1 MPLVKRNIEPRHLCR
16 GAVPDGVTSELECVT
31 NSTLAA
37 IIKQLGSLSRHA
49 EDIFG
54 ELFNEANSFYLR
66 MSSLQE
72 RVDLLAVKVTQLDST
87 VEEVSLQDINMRKAF
102 KSSTIQ
108 DQQVVSRTSV
118 PNPVVEMYHR
128 CDKPP
133 PLNILSP
140 YRDDKKDALKF
151 YTDPSYFFNLWKE
164 KMLQATED
172 KRKEKR
178 RQKTSCPAHPDR
190 PHSRQAPPRS
200 PLSISEQQ
208 RQVED
213 PGREVKK
220 VRKAR
225 NRRQEWNVLA
235 YDKEFRPDARLTPS
249 PYHGMS
255 SEGSLSPDS
264 RSVAS
269 DSYPA
274 SPNHPSTQAPSAA
287 HPPDHHTREHLS
299 AAAQTQSLDRGLR
312 PATQPL
318 GPGAAAPGGRHVA
331 SLGRAPSGHGPQ
343 AGGDPTVNGP
353 RQQSVK
359 EYRAGHSSQP
369 STIPEYYIPPA
380 PPPPP
385 PTIPSAQTAFDSTSA
400 PPSSSSS
407 SAASAVPP
415 TSSALSRPYSPSPPP
430 PPANYVP
437 SPSHPPSGAPPAAP
451 PPPPPGVP
459 PGHQAHPS
467 PAHAAVGQSAA
478 DGPAPARKS
487 TMLGMIPMS
496 DARSDLLAAIR
507 RGIQLRK
514 VQEQREQEAKREP
527 VGNDVATILSRRIA
541 VEYSES
547 DDDSELDENEWSD

>member
-16 GAVPDGVTSELECVT
+16 GALPDGVTSELECVT

-72 RVDLLAVKVTQLDST
+72 RVDQLAVKVTQLDST

-178 RQKTSCPAHPDR
+178 RQKGCPAHPDR

-208 RQVED
+208 KQVED
-213 PGREVKK
+213 QSREVKK

-264 RSVAS
+264 RSMAS

-274 SPNHPSTQAPSAA
+274 SPNHPANQAPTAT
-287 HPPDHHTREHLS
+287 HPTDHHARDHL

-312 PATQPL
+312 PANQP
-318 GPGAAAPGGRHVA
+318 PGAAGAVPPGRHVA
-331 SLGRAPSGHGPQ
+331 SLGRTSSAHGVQ

-353 RQQSVK
+353 RQQSIK
-359 EYRAGHSSQP
+359 EYRAGHSGQP

-385 PTIPSAQTAFDSTSA
+385 PTIPSAQTAFDSATA
-400 PPSSSSS
+400 PPSA
-407 SAASAVPP
+407 AASAIPP
-415 TSSALSRPYSPSPPP
+415 TSSVLSCHYSPSPPP
-430 PPANYVP
+430 PPTNYVP
-437 SPSHPPSGAPPAAP
+437 SPAHPPPGAPPAAP

-459 PGHQAHPS
+459 AGHQVHLS
-467 PAHAAVGQSAA
+467 PLHAAVGQAA
-478 DGPAPARKS
+478 VDSGPSTRKS

>member
-16 GAVPDGVTSELECVT
+16 GALPDGVTSELECVT

-72 RVDLLAVKVTQLDST
+72 RVDQLAVKVTQLDST

-178 RQKTSCPAHPDR
+178 RQK
-190 PHSRQAPPRS
+190 
-200 PLSISEQQ
+200 EQQ

-213 PGREVKK
+213 PSREVKK

-264 RSVAS
+264 R
-269 DSYPA
+269 YKY
-274 SPNHPSTQAPSAA
+274 
-287 HPPDHHTREHLS
+287 
-299 AAAQTQSLDRGLR
+299 
-312 PATQPL
+312 L
-318 GPGAAAPGGRHVA
+318 G
-331 SLGRAPSGHGPQ
+331 
-343 AGGDPTVNGP
+343 
-353 RQQSVK
+353 
-359 EYRAGHSSQP
+359 QP

-385 PTIPSAQTAFDSTSA
+385 PTIPSAQTAFDSTTA
-400 PPSSSSS
+400 PPSA
-407 SAASAVPP
+407 AASAVPP
-415 TSSALSRPYSPSPPP
+415 ASSALSRPYSPSPPP

-451 PPPPPGVP
+451 PPPPPGAP
-459 PGHQAHPS
+459 AGHQAHPS
-467 PAHAAVGQSAA
+467 PPHAAVGQSAV
-478 DGPAPARKS
+478 DVAPQTRKS

>member
-1 MPLVKRNIEPRHLCR
+1 MPLVKRSIEPRHLCR

-54 ELFNEANSFYLR
+54 ELFNEANSFYMR
-66 MSSLQE
+66 MNNLQE
-72 RVDLLAVKVTQLDST
+72 RVDILAVKVTQLDST

-133 PLNILSP
+133 PLNILST

-151 YTDPSYFFNLWKE
+151 YTDPSYFFMLWKE

-178 RQKTSCPAHPDR
+178 RQKTSCPTHSDQGR

-200 PLSISEQQ
+200 PLPSSEQHK
-208 RQVED
+208 QVED

-225 NRRQEWNVLA
+225 NRRQEWNMMA
-235 YDKEFRPDARLTPS
+235 YDKEFRPDTRLTPS

-255 SEGSLSPDS
+255 SEGSLSPDN

-269 DSYPA
+269 DMGELSYPS
-274 SPNHPSTQAPSAA
+274 SPNHPSQPPSAP
-287 HPPDHHTREHLS
+287 HPIDSVPHLTQTP
-299 AAAQTQSLDRGLR
+299 QTQSLDRGGYPR
-312 PATQPL
+312 PNLPSGVVA
-318 GPGAAAPGGRHVA
+318 GGRHIA
-331 SLGRAPSGHGPQ
+331 SLGRTQHPHAPPASSE
-343 AGGDPTVNGP
+343 GGALNGP

-359 EYRAGHSSQP
+359 DCRAYGGQP
-369 STIPEYYIPPA
+369 SAIPEYFTPP
-380 PPPPP
+380 
-385 PTIPSAQTAFDSTSA
+385 
-400 PPSSSSS
+400 
-407 SAASAVPP
+407 
-415 TSSALSRPYSPSPPP
+415 
-430 PPANYVP
+430 
-437 SPSHPPSGAPPAAP
+437 GAPPAAP
-451 PPPPPGVP
+451 PPPPPGLP
-459 PGHQAHPS
+459 PSHILS
-467 PAHAAVGQSAA
+467 LAHAIG
-478 DGPAPARKS
+478 GEAPATRKGQ
-487 TMLGMIPMS
+487 MPMIPIS
-496 DARSDLLAAIR
+496 DARSDLLAAIRRGVLPISNARSELLAAIR

-547 DDDSELDENEWSD
+547 DSDSGGEDNGEWSD

>member
-1 MPLVKRNIEPRHLCR
+1 MPLVKRSIEPRHLCR
-16 GAVPDGVTSELECVT
+16 GALPHGVTSELECVT

-37 IIKQLGSLSRHA
+37 IIKQLGGLSRHA

-72 RVDLLAVKVTQLDST
+72 RVDQLAVKVTQLDST

-118 PNPVVEMYHR
+118 PNPVVEMYRR

-151 YTDPSYFFNLWKE
+151 YTDSSYFFNLWKE

-178 RQKTSCPAHPDR
+178 RQK
-190 PHSRQAPPRS
+190 
-200 PLSISEQQ
+200 EQQ
-208 RQVED
+208 RQVDD

-249 PYHGMS
+249 PYHGTS
-255 SEGSLSPDS
+255 PEGSLSPDS
-264 RSVAS
+264 R
-269 DSYPA
+269 Y
-274 SPNHPSTQAPSAA
+274 AA
-287 HPPDHHTREHLS
+287 NM
-299 AAAQTQSLDRGLR
+299 
-312 PATQPL
+312 
-318 GPGAAAPGGRHVA
+318 PGG
-331 SLGRAPSGHGPQ
+331 
-343 AGGDPTVNGP
+343 
-353 RQQSVK
+353 
-359 EYRAGHSSQP
+359 QP

-385 PTIPSAQTAFDSTSA
+385 PTIPSAQTAFDHTPG
-400 PPSSSSS
+400 PPCG
-407 SAASAVPP
+407 AASAVLPA
-415 TSSALSRPYSPSPPP
+415 SSALSRPYSPSPPP
-430 PPANYVP
+430 PPVNYVP
-437 SPSHPPSGAPPAAP
+437 SPAHPPSGAPPAAP
-451 PPPPPGVP
+451 PPPPPGGSM
-459 PGHQAHPS
+459 GHQAHPS
-467 PAHAAVGQSAA
+467 PTRTAVGQAA
-478 DGPAPARKS
+478 TNAAPSARKGAV
-487 TMLGMIPMS
+487 LGMIPMS

>member
-1 MPLVKRNIEPRHLCR
+1 MPLVKRSIEPRHLCR
-16 GAVPDGVTSELECVT
+16 GALPHGVTSELECVT

-37 IIKQLGSLSRHA
+37 IIKQLGGLSRHA

-72 RVDLLAVKVTQLDST
+72 RVDQLAVKVTQLDST

-118 PNPVVEMYHR
+118 PNPVVEMYRR

-151 YTDPSYFFNLWKE
+151 YTDSSYFFNLWKE

-178 RQKTSCPAHPDR
+178 RQK
-190 PHSRQAPPRS
+190 Q
-200 PLSISEQQ
+200 EQQ
-208 RQVED
+208 RQVDD

-249 PYHGMS
+249 PYHGTS
-255 SEGSLSPDS
+255 PEGSLSPDS
-264 RSVAS
+264 RSAAS

-274 SPNHPSTQAPSAA
+274 SPSHPSSQVAA
-287 HPPDHHTREHLS
+287 SDRHARDHTG

-312 PATQPL
+312 PANQPAAGA
-318 GPGAAAPGGRHVA
+318 GPAGRHAA
-331 SLGRAPSGHGPQ
+331 SLGRTPSGQ
-343 AGGDPTVNGP
+343 ATQAAGDLTVNGP
-353 RQQSVK
+353 RQPSIK
-359 EYRAGHSSQP
+359 DYRGGNQP

-385 PTIPSAQTAFDSTSA
+385 PTIPSAQTAFDHTPG
-400 PPSSSSS
+400 PPSGT
-407 SAASAVPP
+407 ASAVLPA
-415 TSSALSRPYSPSPPP
+415 SSALSRPYSPSPPP
-430 PPANYVP
+430 PPVNYVP
-437 SPSHPPSGAPPAAP
+437 SPAHPPSGAPPAAP
-451 PPPPPGVP
+451 PPPPPGVSV
-459 PGHQAHPS
+459 GHQAHAS
-467 PAHAAVGQSAA
+467 PTRAAAGQGTADAA
-478 DGPAPARKS
+478 PPARKGAV
-487 TMLGMIPMS
+487 LGMIPMS

>member
-16 GAVPDGVTSELECVT
+16 GALPDGVTSELECVT

-72 RVDLLAVKVTQLDST
+72 RVDQLAVKVTQLDST

-178 RQKTSCPAHPDR
+178 RQKTGCPAHPDR

-213 PGREVKK
+213 PSREVKK

-264 RSVAS
+264 RSMAS

-274 SPNHPSTQAPSAA
+274 SPNHPSTQAPSAV
-287 HPPDHHTREHLS
+287 HPTDPHARDHLS

-312 PATQPL
+312 PANQP
-318 GPGAAAPGGRHVA
+318 PGAGGPPGRHAA
-331 SLGRAPSGHGPQ
+331 SLGRTPSGHGVQ
-343 AGGDPTVNGP
+343 GGGDPTVNGP

-359 EYRAGHSSQP
+359 EYRAGHGGQP

-385 PTIPSAQTAFDSTSA
+385 PTIPSAQTAFDATTA
-400 PPSSSSS
+400 PPSA
-407 SAASAVPP
+407 AASAVPP
-415 TSSALSRPYSPSPPP
+415 TSATLSRPYSPSPPP

-437 SPSHPPSGAPPAAP
+437 SPAHPPSGAPPAAP
-451 PPPPPGVP
+451 PPPPPGAP
-459 PGHQAHPS
+459 TGLQAHPS
-467 PAHAAVGQSAA
+467 PPHAAVGQSGVDAA
-478 DGPAPARKS
+478 PQTRKS

>member
-37 IIKQLGSLSRHA
+37 IIKQLGGLSRHA

-140 YRDDKKDALKF
+140 Y
-151 YTDPSYFFNLWKE
+151 
-164 KMLQATED
+164 
-172 KRKEKR
+172 
-178 RQKTSCPAHPDR
+178 SCPAHPDR

-208 RQVED
+208 KQVED

-287 HPPDHHTREHLS
+287 HPTDHHTRDHLS
-299 AAAQTQSLDRGLR
+299 AAVQTQSLDRGLR
-312 PATQPL
+312 PTNQPPAA
-318 GPGAAAPGGRHVA
+318 GGVAGVAGAGGRHVA
-331 SLGRAPSGHGPQ
+331 SLGRTPSAHGGQ

-359 EYRAGHSSQP
+359 DYRAGHGSQP
-369 STIPEYYIPPA
+369 STIPEYYPPA

-400 PPSSSSS
+400 PPSSSSAS
-407 SAASAVPP
+407 SVPP

-451 PPPPPGVP
+451 PPPPPGMP

-467 PAHAAVGQSAA
+467 PAHAAAGDAPSA
-478 DGPAPARKS
+478 ARKS

>member
-178 RQKTSCPAHPDR
+178 RQKSCPAHPDR

-318 GPGAAAPGGRHVA
+318 APGAAAPGGRHVA

-467 PAHAAVGQSAA
+467 PAHAAVGQAAA

>member
-16 GAVPDGVTSELECVT
+16 GALPDGVTSELECVT

-54 ELFNEANSFYLR
+54 ELFIEANSFYLR
-66 MSSLQE
+66 MSGLQE
-72 RVDLLAVKVTQLDST
+72 RVDQLAVKVTQLDST

-128 CDKPP
+128 GDKPP

-178 RQKTSCPAHPDR
+178 RQK
-190 PHSRQAPPRS
+190 
-200 PLSISEQQ
+200 EQQ
-208 RQVED
+208 KQVED

-264 RSVAS
+264 RSMAS

-274 SPNHPSTQAPSAA
+274 SPNHPSAQAPGAV
-287 HPPDHHTREHLS
+287 HPTDPSRDHLS
-299 AAAQTQSLDRGLR
+299 AAAQTQSLDRILR
-312 PATQPL
+312 PPNQP
-318 GPGAAAPGGRHVA
+318 PGAGGPQQPPAGRHAA
-331 SLGRAPSGHGPQ
+331 SLGRTPSGHGAQ
-343 AGGDPTVNGP
+343 AGGGEATVNGP

-359 EYRAGHSSQP
+359 EYRAGHGGQP
-369 STIPEYYIPPA
+369 STIPEYFIPPA

-385 PTIPSAQTAFDSTSA
+385 LTIPSAQTAFDSTAA
-400 PPSSSSS
+400 PPSA
-407 SAASAVPP
+407 AASAVPP
-415 TSSALSRPYSPSPPP
+415 TSSTLSRPYSPSPPP

-451 PPPPPGVP
+451 PPPPPGAP
-459 PGHQAHPS
+459 TGYHAHRSPTHGVDGAPS
-467 PAHAAVGQSAA
+467 RKAAMVG
-478 DGPAPARKS
+478 
-487 TMLGMIPMS
+487 LVPMS

>member
-16 GAVPDGVTSELECVT
+16 GALPDGVTSELECVT

-72 RVDLLAVKVTQLDST
+72 RVDQLAVKVTQLDST

-133 PLNILSP
+133 PLNILTP

-178 RQKTSCPAHPDR
+178 RQKGCPAHPDR

-213 PGREVKK
+213 PSREVKK

-264 RSVAS
+264 RSMAS

-274 SPNHPSTQAPSAA
+274 SPSHPSTQASNAT
-287 HPPDHHTREHLS
+287 HPADHARDHLAS
-299 AAAQTQSLDRGLR
+299 AQTQSLDRGLR
-312 PATQPL
+312 PANQPP
-318 GPGAAAPGGRHVA
+318 GAGGAAAAAAAAAWIPLSARLQSEH
-331 SLGRAPSGHGPQ
+331 HKQ
-343 AGGDPTVNGP
+343 PT
-353 RQQSVK
+353 
-359 EYRAGHSSQP
+359 
-369 STIPEYYIPPA
+369 
-380 PPPPP
+380 
-385 PTIPSAQTAFDSTSA
+385 
-400 PPSSSSS
+400 
-407 SAASAVPP
+407 
-415 TSSALSRPYSPSPPP
+415 LS
-430 PPANYVP
+430 
-437 SPSHPPSGAPPAAP
+437 
-451 PPPPPGVP
+451 
-459 PGHQAHPS
+459 
-467 PAHAAVGQSAA
+467 
-478 DGPAPARKS
+478 
-487 TMLGMIPMS
+487 
-496 DARSDLLAAIR
+496 
-507 RGIQLRK
+507 
-514 VQEQREQEAKREP
+514 
-527 VGNDVATILSRRIA
+527 
-541 VEYSES
+541 
-547 DDDSELDENEWSD
+547 